1 MRDAL
6 CFSCIIPPM
15 RKIIL
20 FLIFFL
26 ASGLVLFSFG
36 ELENTWETLHKSDFR
51 FMGLAILLMLAWTV
65 SDALGYRSLFRLME
79 VKESLWHLVLLS
91 SAANFINV
99 VAPSGG
105 FGGMAVFI
113 DDAGR
118 RKYPRGMAAAAAAL
132 HLFLDYAAFMV
143 VLGMGWVVL
152 IRRNDLK
159 MGEVTAS
166 FIMLVLFIGL
176 GGFIYIGSHS
186 GERLGRVLAWFAR
199 HLNQILW
206 PFVRRDYL
214 HEETARVFSMEVAE
228 GFSILRVRR
237 RGALVPLL
245 FALASKALQT
255 LILLM
260 TFLAF
265 DVVFSAGTVVAG
277 FASYYLFLIVSP
289 TPSGIG
295 VVETLLP
302 LALKS
307 LNVPWEQAVVV
318 TLTYRSLTFW
328 LPLLVGAISFR
339 ILQRE

>member
-1 MRDAL
+1 
-6 CFSCIIPPM
+6 M
-15 RKIIL
+15 RKILLIL
-20 FLIFFL
+20 VFFL

-36 ELENTWETLHKSDFR
+36 ELENTWETLQKSDFR
-51 FMGLAILLMLAWTV
+51 FMGLAILLVMTWTV
-65 SDALGYRSLFRLME
+65 SDALGYRSLFRLMD
-79 VKESLWHLVLLS
+79 VKESLRHLILLS

-152 IRRNDLK
+152 IRRNDMK
-159 MGEVTAS
+159 PGELTAS
-166 FIMLVLFIGL
+166 FIMLALFIGL
-176 GGFIYIGSHS
+176 GIFIYIGSHS
-186 GERLGRVLAWFAR
+186 GEQLGRVLAWFAR
-199 HLNQILW
+199 RLNQISRL
-206 PFVRRDYL
+206 FARRDCF
-214 HEETARVFSMEVAE
+214 HEETAKIFSVEVAE
-228 GFSILRVRR
+228 GLSILRVRR
-237 RGALVPLL
+237 RGVMVPFL
-245 FALASKALQT
+245 FALTSKTLQT
-255 LILLM
+255 LILLV

-265 DVVFSAGTVVAG
+265 DVIFSAGTVVAG

-295 VVETLLP
+295 IVETLLP

-328 LPLLVGAISFR
+328 LPLLAGAISFR